1 MTTSPEPKTAIDT
14 HKAIID
20 RLAQN
25 SSRGLSERIVCES
38 GTYFG
43 AEGHVPFNAS
53 VTSLTP
59 DQREL
64 LATMLREERVGAIH
78 NFLAELAWWLNCRDV
93 G

>member
-14 HKAIID
+14 YKAIID
-20 RLAQN
+20 PLAQN

-38 GTYFG
+38 GTYSS

-53 VTSLTP
+53 VTSLKP

-78 NFLAELAWWLNCRDV
+78 NVLAELAWWLNCRDV